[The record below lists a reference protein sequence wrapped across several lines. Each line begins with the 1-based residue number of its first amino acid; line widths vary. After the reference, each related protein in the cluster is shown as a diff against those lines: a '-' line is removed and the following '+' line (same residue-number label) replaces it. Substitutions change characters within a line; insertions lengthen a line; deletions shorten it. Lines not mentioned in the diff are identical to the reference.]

1 MSVGL
6 FSPLRLR
13 GVTLK
18 NRIVASPM
26 WQYAGE
32 RGFPTDWHLVQL
44 GRLAAGGAGLVF
56 QEGTG
61 VERRGCGTTG
71 DLGLWDDAHIEP
83 LQRLVAV
90 VRASGAVPAVQLMH
104 AGRKARQRRPWE
116 GAGSLAAGE
125 EAVDG
130 WDDWDVIAPSAV
142 SQGEGFA
149 LPRAMTLHDIETVK
163 AAWVAAARRAAVVG
177 YEVLEVHG
185 AHGYLLHQF
194 LSAAANQRS
203 DAYGGS
209 FENRCRLLLEV
220 VASVRAVW
228 PEDRPLF
235 VRLSCVDEQGWT
247 LADSLALAQRLR
259 ALGVDAIDCTS
270 GGIGAGSAL
279 TMHRQLVPG
288 YQVPYARALREGT
301 PIATMA
307 VGLIVQ
313 PAHADAI
320 VREGDADLVA
330 LARELLYN
338 PNWPMDAARKLGV
351 DPAFALAPPRIGYW
365 LGRRAASVPG
375 LVYSTQDGDAAH
387 TPGA

>member
-1 MSVGL
+1 MTDAGL

-32 RGFPTDWHLVQL
+32 RGMPTDWHLVQL

-71 DLGLWDDAHIEP
+71 DLGLWDDAQVEP
-83 LQRLVAV
+83 LKRLVAV
-90 VRASGAVPAVQLMH
+90 VRAAGATPAIQLMH

-116 GAGSLAAGE
+116 GAGSLEPGE
-125 EAVDG
+125 EAVDD
-130 WDDWDVIAPSAV
+130 WEDWDVIAPSAI
-142 SQGEGFA
+142 SQGPGYA
-149 LPRAMTLHDIETVK
+149 VPRAMTLHDIEAVRE
-163 AAWVAAARRAAVVG
+163 AWVSAARRAAMVG

-194 LSAAANQRS
+194 LSAAANQRD

-220 VASVRAVW
+220 VEAVRAVW
-228 PEDRPLF
+228 PDDRPLF
-235 VRLSCVDEQGWT
+235 VRLSCVDEQGWS
-247 LADSLALAQRLR
+247 LDDSLRLAWRLH
-259 ALGVDAIDCTS
+259 ALGVDVIDCTS
-270 GGIGAGSAL
+270 GGIGASSAM
-279 TMHRQLVPG
+279 TMHRQLAPG
-288 YQVPYARALREGT
+288 YQVPYARALRQEAS
-301 PIATMA
+301 IATMA

-313 PAHADAI
+313 PSHADAI
-320 VREGDADLVA
+320 VRQGDADLVA

-351 DPAFALAPPRIGYW
+351 DPAFTQAHPRIGYW
-365 LGRRAASVPG
+365 LGRRAASMPG
-375 LVYSTQDGDAAH
+375 LVYSTQGDGA
-387 TPGA
+387 